1 MSPKNT
7 NRVEAVERALIVL
20 DAFKQGKLTL
30 TLAELAA
37 STGLYKSTIL
47 RLIGSLEQYG
57 YITRTPQGAYHLGIS
72 IFQLGMRY
80 KHTFDVEDII
90 RPSLRKLVTSTNET
104 AAYYIRVGDQ
114 RLCIYRENSPRSARH
129 HLEEGSLLPI
139 HFGATGHILRA
150 FGGKKTANEQDQQT
164 QEQGFYIS
172 LGERDPDVA
181 SVAVPVLDEHGTAYG
196 ALSVSGLR
204 SRYTEENR
212 QLALQHLLN
221 EADELS
227 QQLQKHHSAA

>member
-1 MSPKNT
+1 MSKNT

-37 STGLYKSTIL
+37 CTGLYKSTIL

-57 YITRTPQGAYHLGIS
+57 YITRTPQGSYHLGIS

-90 RPSLRKLVTSTNET
+90 RPCLRNLVASTHET

-114 RLCIYRENSPRSARH
+114 RLCLYRENSPRSARH
-129 HLEEGSLLPI
+129 HLEEGSFLPLE
-139 HFGATGHILRA
+139 FGATGHILRV
-150 FGGKKTANEQDQQT
+150 FGGQANETEQDRQT
-164 QEQGFYIS
+164 HAQGHYIS

-181 SVAVPVLDEHGTAYG
+181 AVAVPILDKHGTAYG
-196 ALSVSGLR
+196 SLSVSGLR
-204 SRYTEENR
+204 SRYTEEKRLFALKELVAEAQKLSESLQNR
-212 QLALQHLLN
+212 LP
-221 EADELS
+221 
-227 QQLQKHHSAA
+227 KT